1 MKTIWTSKTFWGAVL
16 GLIVYFIKS
25 YYGADIRE
33 DDINQLAQY
42 LADAGMIV
50 SSMLV
55 VYGRIAAREKIDVKG
70 SVSVFNVIGHL
81 VKIWNAIKR

>member
-16 GLIVYFIKS
+16 GLIVYFVKS
-25 YYGADIRE
+25 YYGINIQE
-33 DDINQLAQY
+33 DDINQLAQH
-42 LADAGMIV
+42 LADAGMII

-55 VYGRIAAREKIDVKG
+55 VYGRIAARDRIDVKG

-81 VKIWNAIKR
+81 AKIWNAIKK